1 MPIEERWVRN
11 GAVRLHC
18 LEQESDSALTP
29 FLIVPG
35 TFGVAEDYVQV
46 MEALAPRR
54 CIGVSL
60 HGRGRSDAPQSGY
73 RFEDHV
79 DDIAAAAAQL
89 ANQRFAIMGYSM
101 GAACARICRAAGAQD
116 RGGYRRRL
124 PGALSRALREV
135 GGASSGEHAGAR
147 AS

>member
-18 LEQESDSALTP
+18 LEQESDAALTP

-60 HGRGRSDAPQSGY
+60 HDADAPTL
-73 RFEDHV
+73 R
-79 DDIAAAAAQL
+79 
-89 ANQRFAIMGYSM
+89 
-101 GAACARICRAAGAQD
+101 RAAIGS
-116 RGGYRRRL
+116 RIMLMISLLRL
-124 PGALSRALREV
+124 RSLVISDLQ
-135 GGASSGEHAGAR
+135 
-147 AS
+147 